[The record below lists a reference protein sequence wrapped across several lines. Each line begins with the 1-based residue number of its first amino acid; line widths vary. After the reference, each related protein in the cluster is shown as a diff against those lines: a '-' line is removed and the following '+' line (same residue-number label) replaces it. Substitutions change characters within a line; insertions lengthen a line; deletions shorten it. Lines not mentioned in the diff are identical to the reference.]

1 MADDE
6 VPNKKEPYESP
17 RVSVIG
23 LRPEEAVL
31 GTCKISSSS
40 GPVGGSCI
48 AVGVPCNA
56 PGS

>member
-1 MADDE
+1 MTDDE

-31 GTCKISSSS
+31 GTCKSSSTA
-40 GPVGGSCI
+40 GPVGTCT
-48 AVGVPCNA
+48 AVAQCNM